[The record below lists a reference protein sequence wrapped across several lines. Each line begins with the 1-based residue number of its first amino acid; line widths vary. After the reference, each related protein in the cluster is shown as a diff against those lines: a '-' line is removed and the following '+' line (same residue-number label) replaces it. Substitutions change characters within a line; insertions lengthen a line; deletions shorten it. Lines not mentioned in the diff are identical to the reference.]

1 MNREQPGR
9 QDEDSNQTIR
19 HRYPLPGAGPSQEG
33 RLPGQSP
40 PGHHLP
46 DQRFSDQRPPDQR
59 PPDRR
64 SPDQRSTG
72 QLPPEQRPPEQGQG
86 LPDQGP
92 PETPYTQRLPYTPD
106 MLPDVPLYETK
117 PPRSAWWWVIVAGGL
132 VLLIAILAVAIV
144 LWIRSTADASSANA
158 LGAGTAVTLLRG

>member
-40 PGHHLP
+40 PGQHQPEHHLP
-46 DQRFSDQRPPDQR
+46 DQRSSDQGSPGQRPPDQR
-59 PPDRR
+59 
-64 SPDQRSTG
+64 SPDQRS
-72 QLPPEQRPPEQGQG
+72 PDQGQG

-132 VLLIAILAVAIV
+132 VLLIAIVAVAIV

-158 LGAGTAVTLLRG
+158 LGAGTAVTLMRG